1 MTALLAMVRANFT
14 MSLRNRAAL
23 FWNLAFPALF
33 IVIFGVVFGRGESV
47 HFDVGVTGAESAYRD
62 RVVQTMSDS
71 PTFTVTQG
79 SQEDELRA
87 LATGSR
93 GVVAVFADSGA
104 ADTLPAV
111 TIYYN
116 ATQGPVS
123 QVAVGVMRQVLTS
136 AAGGT
141 PPLQITEQAVTGD
154 DVSFMDVFAPGILAM
169 SLMNSGVIS
178 LATGFVT
185 YREKGILRRIRVTPF
200 PLTSFLLARV
210 ISQLLIALLQAVL
223 PDGAGTLGIA
233 KTLRREAPQLT
244 VKTIDIDLS
253 LEPHVLSTRL
263 LDEFAADDDLIEVG
277 LTRKGRWKL
286 DLVPAPVSSG
296 NLSARI
302 DAGELPGPRIWR
314 AGLLEGRSPYSAR
327 IGLIANSQDEAIA
340 HVRWYADHG
349 YRMIKIYNSMNP
361 DWVKAIAAEAHRLG
375 LRVNGHVPAFMSPDR
390 AILDGY
396 DEITHVNQLA
406 LGWVLKPGWA
416 MLTQRL
422 SKARILWTPPSS
434 SMQLS
439 VMLNMSLP

>member
-62 RVVQTMSDS
+62 RVVQAMSDS

-79 SQEDELRA
+79 SQDEELQA

-93 GVVAVFADSGA
+93 GVVAVFSDSGA
-104 ADTLPAV
+104 ADELPAV

-123 QVAVGVMRQVLTS
+123 QVAVGVMRQVLS
-136 AAGGT
+136 GAAGGT

-210 ISQLLIALLQAVL
+210 ISQLLIALLQAVIL
-223 PDGAGTLGIA
+223 LGMAWALFGLHLRGNLIVTLVAILIGALAFLAIGFALSGIA
-233 KTLRREAPQLT
+233 PNTETAASYANLVTFPMLFLSGIFFSMENAPSWLQPITKILPLPYLVNALRDSIT
-244 VKTIDIDLS
+244 FGGG
-253 LEPHVLSTRL
+253 
-263 LDEFAADDDLIEVG
+263 FAAIWKDLLVLLAFFVAAMVIAV
-277 LTRKGRWKL
+277 RFFRWDTK
-286 DLVPAPVSSG
+286 PA
-296 NLSARI
+296 
-302 DAGELPGPRIWR
+302 
-314 AGLLEGRSPYSAR
+314 
-327 IGLIANSQDEAIA
+327 
-340 HVRWYADHG
+340 
-349 YRMIKIYNSMNP
+349 
-361 DWVKAIAAEAHRLG
+361 
-375 LRVNGHVPAFMSPDR
+375 
-390 AILDGY
+390 
-396 DEITHVNQLA
+396 
-406 LGWVLKPGWA
+406 
-416 MLTQRL
+416 
-422 SKARILWTPPSS
+422 
-434 SMQLS
+434 
-439 VMLNMSLP
+439 